1 MDARAEKN
9 FIRINVSDPGD
20 QLLVE
25 QNRFQCSPMID
36 ENSLELGE
44 ADVERVWAEAAFF
57 QKLIDILD

>member
-25 QNRFQCSPMID
+25 QNRFHCSPMID
-36 ENSLELGE
+36 KNFLELGE